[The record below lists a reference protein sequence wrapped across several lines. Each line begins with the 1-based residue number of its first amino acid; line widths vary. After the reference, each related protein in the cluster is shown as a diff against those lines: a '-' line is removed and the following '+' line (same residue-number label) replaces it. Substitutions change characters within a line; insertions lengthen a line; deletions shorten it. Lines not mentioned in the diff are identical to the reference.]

1 MASSVPA
8 PNNPTSLPEINDPP
22 DLVIPRDCC
31 YFCLTHGGNAAYECR
46 KEEGEDLCTRCIR
59 DRKKSCRLPT
69 RQESAAIAARCPRCT
84 IRGFKACNGRDPCD
98 TCTRNKTEHLCR
110 KLPEKNKKR
119 PDNPRR
125 RSTITPQSEDVTPE
139 KPTKGRKT
147 RHSNYDD
154 AQPTTENVYEK
165 PNRSTIRSGTA
176 RSKRRKLFPDS
187 KPDEHT
193 QVASPRSSPAGSSLR
208 ESTRTSEQLVD
219 ANDHTQ
225 DADDGLPSPITSND
239 LRLGDDLEL
248 DTSSGE
254 DLLVEEADID
264 QSKGSGTSSR
274 HVGGRSIRARPRVS
288 YVEQF
293 PDDPSDLTAGD
304 ESESDVYVSPATDEE
319 SEADIDLV
327 SSEDE
332 NEDKASVI
340 SDPGSLDIMLDEES
354 IAIEDDNPKP
364 KLHRQH
370 KPGESTR
377 AGKGIDLNLPPLSS
391 IQECMSDMT
400 TKAVQLG
407 LCEALESLGER
418 LIRVATMCSGTES
431 PLLALD
437 EISKALVAI
446 GHTPMQIQQEFSAEI
461 EVFKQG
467 YIERNFAPNRLF
479 RDVRDFIRESATT
492 AVTAYG
498 AEVDIPTDVDILVA
512 GFVCKDLSRLNTRG
526 KTLDDGGESGD
537 TFQGMYAYTDR
548 FRPSIVLLENVKN
561 EKKTWDDVV
570 RRFDKIGYE
579 AQWIYCDTK
588 KYYLP
593 QTRERMYMIAIER
606 THFGKGVKSATSQ
619 WKDLMRN
626 LERQCSSPYEAFLPD
641 SLKES
646 SGYSLLKNE
655 PDWALCKLRNDHI
668 RSEKR
673 LGILSPISRRSDNGT
688 VL

>member
-1 MASSVPA
+1 
-8 PNNPTSLPEINDPP
+8 
-22 DLVIPRDCC
+22 
-31 YFCLTHGGNAAYECR
+31 
-46 KEEGEDLCTRCIR
+46 
-59 DRKKSCRLPT
+59 
-69 RQESAAIAARCPRCT
+69 
-84 IRGFKACNGRDPCD
+84 
-98 TCTRNKTEHLCR
+98 
-110 KLPEKNKKR
+110 
-119 PDNPRR
+119 
-125 RSTITPQSEDVTPE
+125 
-139 KPTKGRKT
+139 
-147 RHSNYDD
+147 
-154 AQPTTENVYEK
+154 VYEK
-165 PNRSTIRSGTA
+165 PKRSIIRSGTA
-176 RSKRRKLFPDS
+176 RLKRRKLFPDS
-187 KPDEHT
+187 KPNEHT
-193 QVASPRSSPAGSSLR
+193 QVASPRSSPTGSSLR

-219 ANDHTQ
+219 ANDQTQ

-248 DTSSGE
+248 DTASGE
-254 DLLVEEADID
+254 DLLMEEADTD
-264 QSKGSGTSSR
+264 QSKGSGTSSL
-274 HVGGRSIRARPRVS
+274 HLGGRSIRARPRVS

-293 PDDPSDLTAGD
+293 PDDPSDLTAED

-319 SEADIDLV
+319 SEAEIELV
-327 SSEDE
+327 SPEDE
-332 NEDKASVI
+332 DEESAI
-340 SDPGSLDIMLDEES
+340 SDVGSLDIMLDEES
-354 IAIEDDNPKP
+354 IAVEDDNPKP
-364 KLHRQH
+364 KPRRQH

-377 AGKGIDLNLPPLSS
+377 AGKGIDLSLPPLSS
-391 IQECMSDMT
+391 IQECMSDLT

-407 LCEALESLGER
+407 LCEALKSLGER
-418 LIRVATMCSGTES
+418 PIRVATVCSDTES

-437 EISKALVAI
+437 EISKALVAR

-461 EVFKQG
+461 EVIKQG

-492 AVTAYG
+492 AITAYG

-512 GFVCKDLSRLNTRG
+512 GFVCKDLSRLNSRG

-570 RRFDKIGYE
+570 RTFDRIGYK

-588 KYYLP
+588 NYYLP

-606 THFGKGVKSATSQ
+606 TLFGKGVKSATSQ
-619 WKDLMRN
+619 WKDLMQN
-626 LERQCSSPYEAFLPD
+626 FERQCSSPYEAFLPE